1 MIIPFVLSAYPDLVK
16 PHLCLVPAGRQTFT
30 FSWELAKGEVRNC
43 VVASSH
49 VFICSQLWLAPK
61 KKRFV
66 DNDKGAVAS
75 IVVFFYYICRKKR
88 QI

>member
-16 PHLCLVPAGRQTFT
+16 PHLCLIPAGRPTFA

-66 DNDKGAVAS
+66 DNRICSIQNNGA
-75 IVVFFYYICRKKR
+75 Y
-88 QI
+88 